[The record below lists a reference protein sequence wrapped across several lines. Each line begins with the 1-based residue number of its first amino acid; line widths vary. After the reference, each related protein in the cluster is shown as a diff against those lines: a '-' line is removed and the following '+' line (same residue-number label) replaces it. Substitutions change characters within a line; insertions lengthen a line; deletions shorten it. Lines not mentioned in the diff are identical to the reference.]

1 MTLII
6 ENQSIR
12 FKPNTKSKKSSLF
25 NIESSIEKITIL
37 IKYPKA
43 LDRKYVWIPNKNI
56 PTKLLINPNN
66 FAPLKPKDDLKRT
79 AKGSPNFCEGFPI
92 KLQNM

>member
-12 FKPNTKSKKSSLF
+12 FKPNTKIKKSSLF
-25 NIESSIEKITIL
+25 NIELSIEKITTL

-56 PTKLLINPNN
+56 PTKLLIKPNN
-66 FAPLKPKDDLKRT
+66 LAPLNPSEDLSKT
-79 AKGSPNFCEGFPI
+79 ANGKPNFWEGLPI
-92 KLQNM
+92 IFENK

>member
-12 FKPNTKSKKSSLF
+12 FKPNTKIKKSSLL

-43 LDRKYVWIPNKNI
+43 LDRKYVCIQKRLTCFVI
-56 PTKLLINPNN
+56 LI
-66 FAPLKPKDDLKRT
+66 
-79 AKGSPNFCEGFPI
+79 
-92 KLQNM
+92 LQV